1 VSITES
7 QEGKEAI
14 LLVED
19 DVLARLVLADYL
31 RECGYKVIEAA
42 NTDEAMTVL
51 KQFERNITGVLSLA
65 AIAGKID
72 GFALARWVRA
82 NRPGVEVILVAN
94 VAKAASSAGDLCEDG
109 PMLAKPYDPSVVV
122 ERIRLL
128 RAKAGQRPSK

>member
-1 VSITES
+1 VSTTES
-7 QEGKEAI
+7 QEHKETV

-51 KQFERNITGVLSLA
+51 GQFERNIAAVLSLA

-72 GFALARWVRA
+72 GFALARWVRG
-82 NRPGVEVILVAN
+82 NRPGVEVILAAN
-94 VAKAASSAGDLCEDG
+94 IAKAASSAGDLCEDG
-109 PMLAKPYDPSVVV
+109 PMLAKPYDPSAVV

-128 RAKAGQRPSK
+128 QARARQRPAK